1 VLKAA
6 NNELQEKG
14 KEGIYKPLRHYV
26 LRHSFGTN
34 AMKTRSFSIVELKE
48 FMVHTSINTTIVYVT
63 LAADA
68 LKDPAAKFGDYT
80 VTKK

>member
-1 VLKAA
+1 MNCRRRARKVYI
-6 NNELQEKG
+6 NPC
-14 KEGIYKPLRHYV
+14 GIMYCVTASGPMQCRI
-26 LRHSFGTN
+26 
-34 AMKTRSFSIVELKE
+34 IVELKE